1 MLILEIVLGLAVV
14 FAVSWV
20 LVLIAQNLVRPL
32 FLHAAI
38 YMPKR
43 RASAVLDAGS
53 FFLYTFAG
61 TLITAA
67 LITVSVNAAVVVNQV
82 V

>member
-1 MLILEIVLGLAVV
+1 MLALEIILGLAVV
-14 FAVSWV
+14 FAISWV
-20 LVLIAQNLVRPL
+20 LVLVAQSMVRPL
-32 FLHAAI
+32 FLRAAL
-38 YMPKR
+38 YMPR
-43 RASAVLDAGS
+43 HRASAVLHASS

-67 LITVSVNAAVVVNQV
+67 LITISVNAAVVVNHV

>member
-1 MLILEIVLGLAVV
+1 MLILEVFLGLAAV
-14 FAVSWV
+14 FAISWV
-20 LVLIAQNLVRPL
+20 LVLVAQNLVRPVL
-32 FLHAAI
+32 LYAAM
-38 YMPKR
+38 YLAR
-43 RASAVLDAGS
+43 HRASAVLHASS

-67 LITVSVNAAVVVNQV
+67 VISLSVNAAVVVNHV

>member
-1 MLILEIVLGLAVV
+1 MLILEIVLGLAAV
-14 FAVSWV
+14 FAISWV
-20 LVLIAQNLVRPL
+20 LVLVAQNLVRPL

-38 YMPKR
+38 YLPRR
-43 RASAVLDAGS
+43 RASAMLDAGS

-61 TLITAA
+61 TLITAT
-67 LITVSVNAAVVVNQV
+67 LITISVNAAVVVNQV